1 MASFNLENY
10 VTVEQLKEQFFAQ
23 YPDGRIVTQN
33 LTSDQDRQV
42 STWVVVAAVFLSADE
57 QERNLPKATG
67 HAFEIDGVNGTANKF
82 SALENCESSAIGR
95 ALRNCG
101 FGKTPTREEMSKVAR
116 GEARQATVSK
126 SVDWVAKLNSIDDV
140 EGLRSLYIDAKQ
152 SKAASSILEQIKAKA
167 DGLGQA
173 G

>member
-152 SKAASSILEQIKAKA
+152 SKADSSILEQIKAKA
-167 DGLGQA
+167 DGLGKA

>member
-101 FGKTPTREEMSKVAR
+101 FGKAPTREEMSKVAR

-126 SVDWVAKLNSIDDV
+126 SVDWLAKLNSIDDV

-152 SKAASSILEQIKAKA
+152 SKAVSSILEQIKAKA

>member
-1 MASFNLENY
+1 MASFDLQNY
-10 VTVEQLKEQFFAQ
+10 VTVEQLKEQFFAR

-42 STWVVVAAVFLSADE
+42 STWVVVAAIYLTAEE

-95 ALRNCG
+95 ALRNAG
-101 FGKTPTREEMSKVAR
+101 FGKAPTREEMSKVQR
-116 GEARQATVSK
+116 GEARLERQSK

-152 SKAASSILEQIKAKA
+152 SKASPEILDQIKAKA
-167 DGLGQA
+167 DDLGQA

>member
-1 MASFNLENY
+1 MASFDLQNY
-10 VTVEQLKEQFFAQ
+10 VTVEQLKEQFFAK

-42 STWVVVAAVFLSADE
+42 STWVVVAAIYLTAEE

-95 ALRNCG
+95 AWPRPCWGCLRSWNG
-101 FGKTPTREEMSKVAR
+101 
-116 GEARQATVSK
+116 SK
-126 SVDWVAKLNSIDDV
+126 SLATAKRPRWRWIICMKWRRAGTRPN
-140 EGLRSLYIDAKQ
+140 LRAK
-152 SKAASSILEQIKAKA
+152 
-167 DGLGQA
+167 
-173 G
+173 